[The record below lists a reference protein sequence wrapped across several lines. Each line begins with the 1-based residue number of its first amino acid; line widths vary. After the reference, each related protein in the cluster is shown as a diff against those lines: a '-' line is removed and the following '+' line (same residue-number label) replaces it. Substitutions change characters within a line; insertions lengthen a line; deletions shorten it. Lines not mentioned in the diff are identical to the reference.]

1 MLYGF
6 NPQADWTDKLLPIPQ
21 VALRL
26 DQFKQARQ
34 RAREL
39 MIKAQ
44 KSWVKHKDTPKYQ
57 EGDLVWLEGCHLRTN
72 QPTAKLAPKRHG
84 PFQVIQVMSPV
95 NYRLKLPTQ
104 WSIHD
109 VFHIDL
115 LTPYRET
122 DIHRSNYSRP
132 APDLID
138 NEEEYEVEKILDTWQ
153 FGRGRKRQYLIKWK
167 GYPDSDNEWVD
178 HKDVHAPEAIRE
190 FKDSRTALDRHI
202 RRGTMGKY
210 PVIPLSIPTTTT
222 HSSPMSHD
230 TNAYYLGS
238 PERIFGA
245 ELNSQLIT
253 YNEARELCAK
263 KYIQPH
269 VNNENELAAPLTEE
283 ELA

>member
-1 MLYGF
+1 
-6 NPQADWTDKLLPIPQ
+6 
-21 VALRL
+21 
-26 DQFKQARQ
+26 
-34 RAREL
+34 
-39 MIKAQ
+39 
-44 KSWVKHKDTPKYQ
+44 
-57 EGDLVWLEGCHLRTN
+57 
-72 QPTAKLAPKRHG
+72 
-84 PFQVIQVMSPV
+84 MSPI

-122 DIHRSNYSRP
+122 NIHGSNYSRP
-132 APDLID
+132 TPDLID
-138 NEEEYEVEKILDTWQ
+138 NEEEYEVEKVLDTRQ
-153 FGRGRKRQYLIKWK
+153 FGKRRKRQYLIKWK

-178 HKDVHAPEAIRE
+178 HEDIHAPEAIRE
-190 FKDSRTALDRHI
+190 FKNSRTALDRHI
-202 RRGTMGKY
+202 RRGTTGKY
-210 PVIPLSIPTTTT
+210 PVIPLSTPTSTT
-222 HSSPMSHD
+222 HSSPMTND
-230 TNAYYLGS
+230 TNTYYLGS

-269 VNNENELAAPLTEE
+269 SHNENELAAPLTEE